1 MAAHALP
8 ATADRVGGRLAMV
21 DHMVRPAMVEA
32 DIPVRRV
39 VDIHRAVAV
48 EADTPRVVAVDT
60 PAVAADIPVVVIT
73 KTPGELM
80 YELM

>member
-8 ATADRVGGRLAMV
+8 ATAVRAERLAMV
-21 DHMVRPAMVEA
+21 DHMVRLAMAEA

-39 VDIHRAVAV
+39 VDILLVA
-48 EADTPRVVAVDT
+48 EADTLPVAE
-60 PAVAADIPVVVIT
+60 ADIPVVVIT
-73 KTPGELM
+73 NTRGELM